1 MSGAETAELFANI
14 PEELKNLDQWVNWAG
29 IWSEDKAKFGKA
41 PMNASNGRNG
51 SSTNEDKWTTFDKSV
66 AALGRPG
73 VYTDNAGKK
82 HDVTLDGIGFAGLGR
97 TPYTGI
103 DLDHC
108 LDPETGE
115 INPAARKIIDD
126 LDSYAEITPSGCG
139 VRVWVEAEKPP
150 ESGCANKNGE
160 TEIEVYTKG
169 RFFTVTGRHLEGT
182 PRTIEKRQDA
192 LDAFM
197 ERHAPPGEAKPP
209 KAEYNGDGED
219 RLDLPG
225 WLPEYGVTIHK
236 QINDAS
242 SERAYSIVCPWAHEH
257 TGGDTSGTRVGQYPS
272 GALWFKCEHGHCDG
286 RKWEHFREL
295 LDPEAYRK
303 ASINTGG
310 RKIYEESPNGRGD
323 ANTANT
329 PNEPEK
335 QKMLIKTNNRHLRDV
350 TADTLEA
357 LETSNNPPE
366 MFVRAGALVRVREDE
381 HGTPQIQNMDLNHV
395 RGRADRCADFVR
407 ITKQGDN
414 WIKTRVNP
422 PEIVVKDLMAL
433 PTWPFPALEAVVE
446 SPILRPDGSV
456 FDTPGYDAK
465 SRLYYRPVP
474 GFRHPEI
481 PADPS
486 KGEVRAALELVN
498 EAIGEFPYADK
509 SSAANTLGLLV
520 TLLIRQAI
528 PGPVPLALIDAPQA
542 GTGKTLLAE
551 IVAMIGT
558 GRAGEM
564 LGAPRDDEEW
574 RKQITSKLSAGG
586 TLIVVDN
593 VENALYAPS
602 LARAL
607 TSRTWTDRVLGRSE
621 MVTVSQQATWI
632 ATGNNISLRGDLPRR
647 CYWIRLDAKDSR
659 PWKREKFKHPD
670 LTSWVEKSRGELVGA
685 VLTIARGWY
694 AAGKPKAKGVPRLGS
709 FEAWAEI
716 VGGILAFARIEGF
729 LGNLEELY
737 SKADEGNAEWEAF
750 LEEWWRQRGENP
762 IAVKDLA
769 KLIEDK
775 KLLRDA
781 LPGDL
786 SEARDKGEGS
796 FTRRLG
802 KAIAK
807 RAGTRYGDDGLHI
820 TEAGEVRRA
829 KLWRVRDSSGGCE
842 FVSFVSLYNPSA
854 SKNGDHHTREGAE
867 KNSPNSQTHTPNGS
881 DAPEDAN
888 PKPEVHPKGDR
899 LAEAPETL
907 AAYPDAADW
916 GTV

>member
-1 MSGAETAELFANI
+1 MRSVGRAWDPEVIDQAI
-14 PEELKNLDQWVNWAG
+14 PELQE
-29 IWSEDKAKFGKA
+29 
-41 PMNASNGRNG
+41 PTRNGRNG
-51 SSTNEDKWTTFDKSV
+51 AAGEPPVELDGASRAVYRGEDPKAKEGGGIDRSGSLVKIGRVLYDAGATRPAIV
-66 AALGRPG
+66 AALAERDEALGWRKYTSRPDAESRYHEIVDELERNGRN
-73 VYTDNAGKK
+73 TKMRAGN
-82 HDVTLDGIGFAGLGR
+82 GAQAG
-97 TPYTGI
+97 
-103 DLDHC
+103 
-108 LDPETGE
+108 
-115 INPAARKIIDD
+115 AA
-126 LDSYAEITPSGCG
+126 GG
-139 VRVWVEAEKPP
+139 
-150 ESGCANKNGE
+150 G
-160 TEIEVYTKG
+160 
-169 RFFTVTGRHLEGT
+169 
-182 PRTIEKRQDA
+182 
-192 LDAFM
+192 
-197 ERHAPPGEAKPP
+197 
-209 KAEYNGDGED
+209 KAEA
-219 RLDLPG
+219 
-225 WLPEYGVTIHK
+225 PEVRI
-236 QINDAS
+236 
-242 SERAYSIVCPWAHEH
+242 
-257 TGGDTSGTRVGQYPS
+257 
-272 GALWFKCEHGHCDG
+272 
-286 RKWEHFREL
+286 
-295 LDPEAYRK
+295 
-303 ASINTGG
+303 
-310 RKIYEESPNGRGD
+310 
-323 ANTANT
+323 
-329 PNEPEK
+329 
-335 QKMLIKTNNRHLRDV
+335 NNRHLRDV
-350 TADTLEA
+350 TADTLGA
-357 LETSNNPPE
+357 LAASNDPPE
-366 MFVRAGALVRVREDE
+366 IFVRAGALVRVREDE

-414 WIKTRVNP
+414 WIKTKVNP
-422 PEIVVKDLMAL
+422 PEIVIKDLMAL

-446 SPILRPDGSV
+446 SPILRPDGSI
-456 FDTPGYDAK
+456 FGAPGYDAQTK
-465 SRLYYRPVP
+465 LYYRPVP

-481 PADPS
+481 PTSPGKDP
-486 KGEVRAALELVN
+486 VRAALELVN

-586 TLIVVDN
+586 TMVVVDN

-621 MVTVSQQATWI
+621 MVTVSQRATWI

-694 AAGKPKAKGVPRLGS
+694 AAGKPKAEGVPRLGS

-716 VGGILAFARIEGF
+716 VGGILAFAGIEGF

-750 LEEWWRQRGENP
+750 LEEWWRQRGEDK
-762 IAVKDLA
+762 ITVKDLA
-769 KLIEDK
+769 KLIEDEK
-775 KLLRDA
+775 ALRDV

-807 RAGTRYGDDGLHI
+807 RAGTRYGEDGLHI

-829 KLWRVRDSSGGCE
+829 KLWSVRDSSEEGE

-854 SKNGDHHTREGAE
+854 SKNVCNERIQAGEHGPHTASGGPET
-867 KNSPNSQTHTPNGS
+867 NSPNSQTHTEHEEQAL
-881 DAPEDAN
+881 APHRD
-888 PKPEVHPKGDR
+888 PE
-899 LAEAPETL
+899 AWEQTF
-907 AAYPDAADW
+907 
-916 GTV
+916 